1 MVKTKSTIYSY
12 PCNVLCRPCSMLDY
26 NNYCYLI
33 RFQRLDPFLAT
44 CRSVA
49 RYLVTVI
56 QELTAVDQV
65 PASVK
70 EASHLVEHHENLLK
84 ATFEDSRILRLQQ
97 EGDAMLQSLER
108 EQVNIGH
115 TDDYK

>member
-1 MVKTKSTIYSY
+1 M
-12 PCNVLCRPCSMLDY
+12 
-26 NNYCYLI
+26 
-33 RFQRLDPFLAT
+33 
-44 CRSVA
+44 A
-49 RYLVTVI
+49 RYLLNVI
-56 QELTAVDQV
+56 QELSVVDQV
-65 PASVK
+65 PASAQ

-84 ATFEDSRILRLQQ
+84 ATFEDPRVQRLQQ